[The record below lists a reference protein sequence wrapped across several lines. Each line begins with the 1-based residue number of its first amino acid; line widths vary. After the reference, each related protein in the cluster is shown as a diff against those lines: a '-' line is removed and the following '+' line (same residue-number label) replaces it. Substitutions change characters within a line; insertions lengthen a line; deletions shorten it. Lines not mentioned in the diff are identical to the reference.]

1 MRMIRYRRRLRRS
14 TNQASNAKSPGTTK
28 AINAIG
34 AATTFVAPDVDLDVA
49 VEAAPL
55 AEVPDGEAVAFELET
70 ASPEAVWLLAGE
82 GDPDVVDAPVVIG
95 ELAPEAAP
103 EA

>member
-1 MRMIRYRRRLRRS
+1 M
-14 TNQASNAKSPGTTK
+14 
-28 AINAIG
+28 
-34 AATTFVAPDVDLDVA
+34 
-49 VEAAPL
+49 EAAPL
-55 AEVPDGEAVAFELET
+55 AEVPDGEAVAFELDT